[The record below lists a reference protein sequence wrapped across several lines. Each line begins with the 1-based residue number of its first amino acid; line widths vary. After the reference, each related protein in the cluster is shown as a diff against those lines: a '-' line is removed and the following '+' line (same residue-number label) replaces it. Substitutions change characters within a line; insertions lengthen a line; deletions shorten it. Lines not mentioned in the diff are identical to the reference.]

1 MPSFR
6 ICMLAAALL
15 LVTSTA
21 SAQQH
26 ATDRGSWQIAGS
38 ASFTSTGSDDEDS
51 DRSTSI
57 TVNPRVRYFIIPG
70 LALGLD
76 ATLGHSSSGNFEVTA
91 LGIGP
96 SVTYYFG
103 GPARVLPYVNL
114 NASFTTTDVNGP
126 LVDTDASGRSFGAAG
141 GILAM
146 LSSAVGVT
154 SELFYRI
161 DKADVET
168 FSNDTNTFGL
178 AVGIAA
184 FIF

>member
-1 MPSFR
+1 MLPRVQLTCATPCSLVIALSGETDPFR
-6 ICMLAAALL
+6 LAAKA
-15 LVTSTA
+15 TA
-21 SAQQH
+21 
-26 ATDRGSWQIAGS
+26 TPGTGFP
-38 ASFTSTGSDDEDS
+38 AS
-51 DRSTSI
+51 
-57 TVNPRVRYFIIPG
+57 
-70 LALGLD
+70 
-76 ATLGHSSSGNFEVTA
+76 
-91 LGIGP
+91 
-96 SVTYYFG
+96 
-103 GPARVLPYVNL
+103 
-114 NASFTTTDVNGP
+114 SFTTTDVNGP